1 MKKYFG
7 LGIVALIGLTGCPA
21 GDAGKTAAIVN
32 GQKISV
38 EEVDQSGG
46 GRIAQQLYEMRK
58 EMLQDIIDQ
67 KLLDQAAREK
77 KTTVEALLK
86 EEVESQVTSPTEAEV
101 KAVYDANKDR
111 FDESFESVRAQITN
125 ALKQNRQ
132 ISQRNQY
139 VAELR
144 EKAKIELKL
153 AKPPVQ
159 KVEVSADDDPS
170 IGPAGAKITVIEF
183 TDYQCPFCG
192 RARATVNKLL
202 ENYKDHL
209 RYVLR
214 DFPLS
219 FHRDA
224 FAAHVAAQCAN
235 EQGKYWEYNKILFNN
250 QTALKVESLKQYA
263 AEAGL
268 KTPEFNQC
276 LDGNKYASEVQ
287 KDMDDGMKAGVSGT
301 PSFFINGVMLS
312 GAQPFENFKEIIDE
326 ELKK

>member
-1 MKKYFG
+1 MKKYLWLAGTALLG
-7 LGIVALIGLTGCPA
+7 LAACPA
-21 GDAGKTAAIVN
+21 MESGKTAAIVN
-32 GQKISV
+32 GQEITV

-58 EMLQDIIDQ
+58 EMLQDMIDQ
-67 KLLDQAAREK
+67 KILDQAAREK
-77 KTTVEALLK
+77 KTTVGALLK
-86 EEVESQVTSPTEAEV
+86 EEVESKVTAPTETEV

-111 FDESFESVRAQITN
+111 FDEPFETVRAQITN

-132 ISQRNQY
+132 IGQRNQY

-144 EKAKIELKL
+144 NKAKIEMKL

-159 KVEVSADDDPS
+159 KVDVSADDDPS
-170 IGPAGAKITVIEF
+170 IGPDKAKVTVIEF

-192 RARATVNKLL
+192 RARATVNKMI
-202 ENYKDHL
+202 ETYKEDL

-224 FAAHVAAQCAN
+224 FGAHVAAQCAN
-235 EQGKYWEYNKILFNN
+235 EQGKYWDYNKILFKN
-250 QTALKVESLKQYA
+250 QTALKLDQLKQYA
-263 AEAGL
+263 VEAGL

-276 LDGNKYASEVQ
+276 LDNNKYAAEVQ
-287 KDMDDGMKAGVSGT
+287 KDMEDGMKAGVSGT
-301 PSFFINGVMLS
+301 PSFFVNGVMLS

>member
-1 MKKYFG
+1 MKKYLW
-7 LGIVALIGLTGCPA
+7 LGIVGLLGLAACPA
-21 GDAGKTAAIVN
+21 MESGKTAAIVN
-32 GQKISV
+32 GQKITV

-58 EMLQDIIDQ
+58 ETLQDIIDQ
-67 KLLDQAAREK
+67 KILDQAARDK
-77 KTTVEALLK
+77 KTTVEILLK
-86 EEVESQVTSPTEAEV
+86 EEVESKVTAPTETEV

-111 FDESFESVRAQITN
+111 FDEPFETVRAQITN

-132 ISQRNQY
+132 IGQRNQY

-144 EKAKIELKL
+144 EKAKIEMKL

-170 IGPAGAKITVIEF
+170 IGPDKAKVTVIEF

-192 RARATVNKLL
+192 RARATVNKMI
-202 ENYKDHL
+202 ETYPNDL

-235 EQGKYWEYNKILFNN
+235 EQGKYWDYNKILFNN
-250 QTALKVESLKQYA
+250 QTALKPDQLKQYA
-263 AEAGL
+263 VEAGL

-287 KDMDDGMKAGVSGT
+287 KDMEDGMKAGVNGT
-301 PSFFINGVMLS
+301 PAFFVNGVMLS